1 MFGASAVRKKRERE
15 RREKEARGS
24 EPIIFP
30 YIKVFTFL
38 NTTAS
43 FTKNE
48 LTLLLSE
55 IALTIMMVLDDLQ
68 SRLVSVSTE
77 RSCLTSNSA
86 VSRNLAAVLTFFINL
101 SRWGLSGF
109 LG

>member
-30 YIKVFTFL
+30 YIKVFTSL
-38 NTTAS
+38 NKAS
-43 FTKNE
+43 FTKNK
-48 LTLLLSE
+48 LTLLLSDFV
-55 IALTIMMVLDDLQ
+55 LTSMMVLDDLQ
-68 SRLVSVSTE
+68 SRLVSVLTE